1 MPPILAAHWT
11 GRLCERDPQAPK
23 PLFVHT
29 VTTEEQPVPGLDPLA
44 SARWLHKPR
53 NQSPWLHEE
62 VASRMVERLAC
73 FRTLPRDWV
82 HVEPV
87 LGGLS
92 AHRALRQRLPQAP
105 VWVMAENGPRA
116 QAATEERLGR
126 WSRPWT
132 WGRRFRPAL
141 AQAQAPV
148 DLVWANMLLHLS
160 PTPMRWMRSWLQ
172 QLRVQG
178 FVLFSCLGP
187 DSLRELRQVH
197 SHMAWPE
204 PAHAFTDMHDWGDML
219 VQVGFAE
226 PVMDMERLTLTYPHA
241 EAMLL
246 DLRDMGRNLA
256 QDRWGLVQG
265 RAGRRRWI
273 EAVEAHGPR
282 DGQGRLTLTF
292 ELIYGHAAKAPPRLS
307 VGPTTAVPLQAMRDM
322 LRPAQRPQ

>member
-1 MPPILAAHWT
+1 
-11 GRLCERDPQAPK
+11 
-23 PLFVHT
+23 
-29 VTTEEQPVPGLDPLA
+29 
-44 SARWLHKPR
+44 
-53 NQSPWLHEE
+53 
-62 VASRMVERLAC
+62 
-73 FRTLPRDWV
+73 
-82 HVEPV
+82 
-87 LGGLS
+87 
-92 AHRALRQRLPQAP
+92 
-105 VWVMAENGPRA
+105 
-116 QAATEERLGR
+116 
-126 WSRPWT
+126 
-132 WGRRFRPAL
+132 
-141 AQAQAPV
+141 
-148 DLVWANMLLHLS
+148 MLLHLS
-160 PTPMRWMRSWLQ
+160 PTPMRWMRTWLQ

-197 SHMAWPE
+197 SRMAWPE

-241 EAMLL
+241 EAMLQ

-256 QDRWGLVQG
+256 QDRWGRVQG
-265 RAGRRRWI
+265 RAARRRWI

-322 LRPAQRPQ
+322 LRPTQRPQ